1 MRSVITEGAIVWPF
15 ELLLWIDPL
24 LFEEDEAVEDRLE
37 WIELLRDGI
46 DGRSCMFFWKSLNTF
61 SKPGCICRAIMG
73 KLLRSSL
80 KDLMSFLDS
89 KADCGPDRPLEDSSA
104 VASAGCVPFNKV
116 GRIAGFILIDSYEP
130 RRGFEM

>member
-1 MRSVITEGAIVWPF
+1 MRRVITEGAIVWPF

-24 LFEEDEAVEDRLE
+24 LFDEIEVVEDRLE
-37 WIELLRDGI
+37 WIELFREGI
-46 DGRSCMFFWKSLNTF
+46 DGRSCIFLWKSLNTF

-89 KADCGPDRPLEDSSA
+89 RADCGPDRPFEDSST
-104 VASAGCVPFNKV
+104 VAPAGFVPFNKL
-116 GRIAGFILIDSYEP
+116 GRTAGVSLIDS
-130 RRGFEM
+130 